1 MLRSAAKNF
10 KSVAVITDV
19 ADYALVQQEISENG
33 DSTIETRKKLAGKV
47 FNLTSAYD
55 AAISKMLLEEEYPT
69 YLSASYK
76 KVSDL
81 RYGENPHQSAAYYV
95 STFENG
101 AMKDFLNRNFDLD
114 KRT

>member
-76 KVSDL
+76 KFQICVTAKIL
-81 RYGENPHQSAAYYV
+81 TNRLLI
-95 STFENG
+95 TFQHLKMEQ
-101 AMKDFLNRNFDLD
+101 
-114 KRT
+114 